1 MIIENKQRQ
10 YFICFYELKKGNFSK
25 THDQIICVREKF
37 SIDELH
43 LIFMIHAG
51 ISESWGRT

>member
-1 MIIENKQRQ
+1 MIIENKQCQ
-10 YFICFYELKKGNFSK
+10 YFMCFYELKKGKFSK
-25 THDQIICVREKF
+25 THDQIICVRENC
-37 SIDELH
+37 SIDVLH